1 MNRHGLIYLAVLAAI
16 PMTLGAAINNPK
28 LDSGE
33 KSITHVCVMPIQAE
47 WAKVGIKA
55 REGMTKEADE
65 WTDKMGDVVLKLVRE
80 AGAETFPALPDQA
93 NASEAAKQTVLQV
106 NQKYDTVATQLHR
119 KPKEVK
125 NGRYTL
131 GDEVALLPC
140 SAKADALLFLH
151 ASGSILTGG
160 KKAFGALVGG
170 QSSSTAQLYMAFV
183 DAKSGEVLAFTS
195 IMRAGDK
202 FRKDPEAVYRGVL
215 TKDFQKMRIGTAAT
229 KNKKK

>member
-1 MNRHGLIYLAVLAAI
+1 MHRSGLICLAVLAAF

-33 KSITHVCVMPIQAE
+33 KSIIRVCVVPIEAE

-55 REGMTKEADE
+55 REGMAKEADE
-65 WTDKMGDVVLKLVRE
+65 WTNKMEAVVLGLVRE
-80 AGAETFPALPDQA
+80 AGAETFPALPDPEHA
-93 NASEAAKQTVLQV
+93 TEAAKQTVLQV
-106 NQKYDTVATQLHR
+106 SQKYDTVATQLHR
-119 KPKEVK
+119 KPKEVRK
-125 NGRYTL
+125 GRYTL

-151 ASGSILTGG
+151 SSGSILTGG
-160 KKAFGALVGG
+160 KKAFGMLVGG
-170 QSSSTAQLYMAFV
+170 QSSSTARLYMAFV
-183 DAKSGEVLAFTS
+183 DAKSGEVLAFTT

-215 TKDFQKMRIGTAAT
+215 TKDFQKMRIGTAST
-229 KNKKK
+229 KKK